1 MMKMRLR
8 PNNKK
13 HISIEI
19 NGKREEKSLSFLI
32 GKTGPKMLRTTFQ
45 SP

>member
-1 MMKMRLR
+1 MKMRLR

-19 NGKREEKSLSFLI
+19 NGKLEKKNVKFSDWKDWSKDVKNYF
-32 GKTGPKMLRTTFQ
+32 
-45 SP
+45 